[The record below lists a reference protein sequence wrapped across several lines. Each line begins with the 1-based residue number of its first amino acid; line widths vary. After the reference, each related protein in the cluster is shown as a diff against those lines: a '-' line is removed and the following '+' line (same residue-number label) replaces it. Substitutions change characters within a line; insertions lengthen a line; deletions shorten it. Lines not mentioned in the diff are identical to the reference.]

1 MATTSVAKKS
11 PELPDCVLG
20 GTARAVAWQNVD
32 RAIAALE
39 VIAEAG
45 ADKDGFGGAVA
56 TTVGVVNEWLIQV
69 MQVLDDAQEVQA

>member
-11 PELPDCVLG
+11 PELPDCVLR

-56 TTVGVVNEWLIQV
+56 TTVGAVNEWLVQV